1 MKELSVKQ
9 FFDLKKKDY
18 VLSMVT
24 NPQTLERLIT
34 DANINRPGL
43 ALAGYFQRFP
53 YQRIQLLG
61 ETEISYLQSL
71 SDDLLYE
78 RLKEIMMFSIP
89 CFIVSKGLSV
99 PNQMEFIAN
108 ELNIPILVS
117 RLSTIKLFWQ
127 LSRFLHDFFNPSL
140 TMHATLV
147 DVYGVG
153 VLLTGKSGIGKSE
166 CALELIERGHR
177 LISDDLTLIK
187 SDEIS
192 LIGTSPKNYG
202 YFMEVRGVG
211 VIDIERMFGIQAVRK
226 KTIVDIQ
233 VELMLWH
240 ENMDY
245 ERIGMGGKTTEM
257 LGLKIPIVNIPVSPG
272 KNVAVIIE
280 VIAMNHILKTYG
292 YDAAQALQLKLTE
305 EIHNKTKVRNF
316 TKNNFV

>member
-1 MKELSVKQ
+1 MKELTVKQ
-9 FFDLKKKDY
+9 FFDLKKKDL

-24 NPQTLERLIT
+24 NPVTLEKQIT
-34 DANINRPGL
+34 DSNINRPGL
-43 ALAGYFQRFP
+43 ALTGYIERFP
-53 YQRIQLLG
+53 YQRIQIIG
-61 ETEISYLQSL
+61 ETEISYMQSL
-71 SDDLLYE
+71 NEDILYE
-78 RLKEIMMFSIP
+78 RLKELMMYNIP

-99 PNQMEFIAN
+99 PPQMEFIAN
-108 ELNIPILVS
+108 ELNIGILVS
-117 RLSTIKLFWQ
+117 RLSTVKLSWH
-127 LSRFLHDFFNPSL
+127 LSRYLRDFFSPVL

-177 LISDDLTLIK
+177 LISDDLTQIK
-187 SDEIS
+187 SNETS
-192 LIGTSPKNYG
+192 LIGTSPKNFG

-226 KTIVDIQ
+226 QSVVDIQ

-240 ENMDY
+240 ENIDY
-245 ERIGMGGKTTEM
+245 ERIGMGSKTTEM
-257 LGLKIPIVNIPVSPG
+257 LGEKIPLVNIPVSPG

-292 YDAAQALQLKLTE
+292 YDAAQAMQIKLTE
-305 EIHNKTKVRNF
+305 EIQKKSKNRN
-316 TKNNFV
+316 NILQ

>member
-1 MKELSVKQ
+1 MKELTVKQ
-9 FFDLKKKDY
+9 FFDMKKKDF
-18 VLSMVT
+18 VLSMIS
-24 NPQTLERLIT
+24 NPVTLEKQIT
-34 DANINRPGL
+34 DANLNRPGL
-43 ALAGYFQRFP
+43 ALAGYVERFP
-53 YQRIQLLG
+53 YQRIQVLG
-61 ETEISYLQSL
+61 ETEISYMQSL
-71 SDDLLYE
+71 HEDVLYE
-78 RLKEIMMFSIP
+78 RLKEMMMYNIP

-99 PNQMEFIAN
+99 PSQMEFIAN
-108 ELNIPILVS
+108 ELNIAILAS
-117 RLSTIKLFWQ
+117 RLSTIKLTWH
-127 LSRFLHDFFNPSL
+127 LTRFLRDFFSPSL

-166 CALELIERGHR
+166 CALELVERGHR

-192 LIGTSPKNYG
+192 LIGTSPKDFG

-226 KTIVDIQ
+226 KTVIDIQ

-257 LGLKIPIVNIPVSPG
+257 LGQKIPLVNIPVSPG

-292 YDAAQALQLKLTE
+292 YDAAHAMQLKLTE
-305 EIHNKTKVRNF
+305 EIHKKTKNRNANLI
-316 TKNNFV
+316 T